1 MQGVL
6 KIMVQL
12 KRLLLH
18 EKKIGKHGTKFSGGR
33 SKEYKSENYRQNSIT
48 QLMLFFPSIYCI
60 SDIQWCVQV
69 FGLYTIRI
77 SDIKRKINEIN
88 LYY

>member
-1 MQGVL
+1 
-6 KIMVQL
+6 MVQL
-12 KRLLLH
+12 ERLLLH

-33 SKEYKSENYRQNSIT
+33 SREYKSENYGQNSIT
-48 QLMLFFPSIYCI
+48 QLILFLSPTYCI
-60 SDIQWCVQV
+60 FDIQWRVKV